1 MKRASGI
8 LLPIASLP
16 SKYGIGCFSK
26 EAYDFIDRLKE
37 AGQSYWQILP
47 LSPTSYGDSPYQSF
61 SSFAGNPYFIDLEA
75 LIEEGVLTEDE
86 CDACNFGDNPGKVDY
101 GKMYE
106 QRFPLLHLAYE
117 RSDIA
122 RNPDFVR
129 FTRENASWLE
139 DYALFMAVK
148 KRFDGAAWEEWAEDI
163 RKRWS
168 NALDYYRRE
177 CYFDIEFYKYLQFK
191 FHEQWKK
198 LKAYANE
205 NGIEF
210 IGDIPIYVAFDSA
223 DAWASPEMFQFDA
236 DSRPTAVAGCPPDAF
251 SATGQLWGNPLYK
264 WDYHRQTGFRWWCQR
279 LEHCFRL
286 YDVVRIDHFRGFD
299 EYYSIPYGA
308 ETAVNGHWE
317 KGPGMELFRVLQN
330 RFGKEGIIA
339 EDLGFLTDTVV
350 KLLEDSGYPGMKVL
364 EFAFDPREE
373 TDYLP
378 HSYDRNCVVYTGTHD
393 NETLVQWYKG
403 LDEESK
409 AFAMEYMNNAGTPDE
424 EKYWDFVRLAMMS
437 SANTCIT
444 PLQDYLGLDKEARI
458 NKPSTLGGNWE
469 WRMDAD
475 MLSEEMVEKVYR
487 LTRISSRLPE
497 EEANRLKE
505 EQTKRL
511 KAALEEKEKL
521 EASKEKAAAEAEEAG
536 KEKAAAKAGEAGKEK
551 AAAKAGEAGKEK
563 TAAGAEAAGKEKAA
577 AGAGETGK
585 KKAAAKSENGSRSG
599 LPGC

>member
-1 MKRASGI
+1 
-8 LLPIASLP
+8 
-16 SKYGIGCFSK
+16 
-26 EAYDFIDRLKE
+26 
-37 AGQSYWQILP
+37 
-47 LSPTSYGDSPYQSF
+47 
-61 SSFAGNPYFIDLEA
+61 
-75 LIEEGVLTEDE
+75 
-86 CDACNFGDNPGKVDY
+86 
-101 GKMYE
+101 
-106 QRFPLLHLAYE
+106 
-117 RSDIA
+117 
-122 RNPDFVR
+122 
-129 FTRENASWLE
+129 
-139 DYALFMAVK
+139 
-148 KRFDGAAWEEWAEDI
+148 
-163 RKRWS
+163 
-168 NALDYYRRE
+168 
-177 CYFDIEFYKYLQFK
+177 
-191 FHEQWKK
+191 
-198 LKAYANE
+198 
-205 NGIEF
+205 
-210 IGDIPIYVAFDSA
+210 
-223 DAWASPEMFQFDA
+223 
-236 DSRPTAVAGCPPDAF
+236 
-251 SATGQLWGNPLYK
+251 
-264 WDYHRQTGFRWWCQR
+264 
-279 LEHCFRL
+279 
-286 YDVVRIDHFRGFD
+286 
-299 EYYSIPYGA
+299 
-308 ETAVNGHWE
+308 
-317 KGPGMELFRVLQN
+317 MELFRVLQN

-378 HSYDRNCVVYTGTHD
+378 HSYERNCVVYTGTHD

-475 MLSEEMVEKVYR
+475 MLSEEMVEKIYR

-551 AAAKAGEAGKEK
+551 AAA
-563 TAAGAEAAGKEKAA
+563 
-577 AGAGETGK
+577 GAGETGK